1 MELKYYEIEIIN
13 LVEFIL
19 FLQKYP
25 IEQIRLWPLNVRS
38 NQTCRPMPI
47 ELENDLQKSIY
58 QCAENPNVWNVFVE
72 LVPPDSDLTALPPFD
87 KDTDVL
93 LFFKLYDPKN
103 KKIHYCGHH
112 YMPVTAK
119 VRKFYFN

>member
-1 MELKYYEIEIIN
+1 
-13 LVEFIL
+13 
-19 FLQKYP
+19 
-25 IEQIRLWPLNVRS
+25 
-38 NQTCRPMPI
+38 MPI
-47 ELENDLQKSIY
+47 ELDTDLPKSIY

-119 VRKFYFN
+119 VRKFHFKYLIKLQSILLKN